1 MGTAGVTTAGGW
13 ERGLGPGLG
22 AGAELLGQEA
32 LGIGTL
38 PRGAPSPLVSPP
50 GVTPRC
56 PGTLLG
62 REQGARGGEWQA
74 VGYGAAGHR
83 ATGHQWIV
91 NGKSVGN

>member
-38 PRGAPSPLVSPP
+38 PRGAPCPLVSPP
-50 GVTPRC
+50 GVTPRVQ
-56 PGTLLG
+56 G
-62 REQGARGGEWQA
+62 RCWGGSKGRGVASG
-74 VGYGAAGHR
+74 R
-83 ATGHQWIV
+83 L
-91 NGKSVGN
+91 